1 MNVIVSNK
9 YRDML
14 NSLDVE
20 ISKNIIGEFSADEI
34 INTFSNYFFNKM
46 FLDIT
51 AIKDYKNLQNIQKLS
66 INLDMSK
73 VILILD
79 DDQYCSSPQFLSQL
93 ISMGIYNF
101 TRNKEGIMYLY
112 NHPNMYRD
120 VAHLHNLNNQVIT
133 VDNNLNNTL
142 NTNIIN
148 NVNQN
153 NTIIIGVKNLTSHAG
168 ATTLI
173 YMLKKV
179 LSNYY
184 GVKAIEVNKRDFMF
198 FKDSDMLSVSSSEL
212 RDAIFK
218 NSESY
223 VLLIDLNDGDS
234 SVCTDILYLVEPTII
249 KLNKLIMIDRD
260 VFKKYYDKKI
270 ILNKS
275 MLNRKDIEEFERE
288 AGINIFYS
296 LPSINDREN
305 YTDVLIPLIN
315 KLGLIQKV

>member
-315 KLGLIQKV
+315 KLGLIQKF